1 MDLDIESKNE
11 HSHIDNANPEKPSI
25 PADIKAEQR
34 VIRKCDWHVV
44 PVLMVLYLLAFL
56 DRINIGNARLQ
67 GMEDDLNMKG
77 GDYNLALFVF
87 FIPYIICEL
96 PCNLIMK
103 RMAPSTWISSIM
115 VLWGMFKEPTHWN
128 SAWHILIASILS
140 RYYYSLPRLRP
151 EQRRPDSMSL
161 FYRSLRSRIS
171 TWYVRP
177 FLRRSTAHTCK
188 AAST

>member
-1 MDLDIESKNE
+1 MDLDIEPKSE
-11 HSHIDNANPEKPSI
+11 HSHIDNINPEKPSI
-25 PADIKAEQR
+25 PDDIKAEQQ

-44 PVLMVLYLLAFL
+44 PALMVLYLMAFL

-67 GMEDDLNMKG
+67 GMEDDLNMEG

-87 FIPYIICEL
+87 FIPYIICEI

-103 RMAPSTWISSIM
+103 KMAPSTWISSIM
-115 VLWGMFKEPTHWN
+115 VLWGMFKEPIHWT
-128 SAWHILIASILS
+128 SAWHILIPILS
-140 RYYYSLPRLRP
+140 RYYYSLPRIRP
-151 EQRRPDSMSL
+151 EQRRSDSMSL

-177 FLRRSTAHTCK
+177 TLRRSTAHTCK